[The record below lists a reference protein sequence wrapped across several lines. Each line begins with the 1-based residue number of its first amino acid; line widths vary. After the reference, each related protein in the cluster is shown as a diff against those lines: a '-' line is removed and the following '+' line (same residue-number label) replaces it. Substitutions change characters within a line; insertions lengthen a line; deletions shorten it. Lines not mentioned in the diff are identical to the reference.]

1 MMKKLIA
8 VGALLGLLF
17 TGLANAQSISPG
29 VGIFDSQDLTSI
41 FLTNPSQGGIE
52 LTLGGSGEASGSH
65 TGYLGAD
72 VGLSYSP
79 WILPIW
85 VGVNQGVWYEGGED
99 TSDSVLANTDL
110 FLDYSIP
117 LYKEV
122 LFLNPGWSVGVV
134 YGNTKPIW
142 RTGPECWLQYYV
154 GENAFIY
161 GGLNYDINSWGSNGI
176 RYGLGIGIA
185 F

>member
-17 TGLANAQSISPG
+17 TGLMQAQVASG
-29 VGIFDSQDLTSI
+29 VGLLDSQDLQSV
-41 FLTNPSQGGIE
+41 FLTNPSQGGME
-52 LTLGGSGEASGSH
+52 LLIGGSGESSRNDLS
-65 TGYLGAD
+65 YLGGD
-72 VGLSYSP
+72 VSLTYSP
-79 WILPIW
+79 WTLPIW
-85 VGVNQGVWYEGGED
+85 VGVGQGLWYEGED
-99 TSDSVLANTDL
+99 DSVLANTDL
-110 FLDYSIP
+110 FVDYSIP
-117 LYKEV
+117 LWKES
-122 LFLNPGWSVGVV
+122 LYLNPGWSVGVV

-161 GGLNYDINSWGSNGI
+161 GGLNYDMNSWGGNGI
-176 RYGLGIGIA
+176 RYGLGIGIS

>member
-1 MMKKLIA
+1 MKKLIA

-17 TGLANAQSISPG
+17 TVSTQAQTISTG
-29 VGIFDSQDLTSI
+29 VGLIDSQDLQSA

-52 LTLGGSGEASGSH
+52 LTLGGSGEASGGH

-79 WILPIW
+79 FTLPIW
-85 VGVNQGVWYEGGED
+85 VGINQGVWYEGGED
-99 TSDSVLANTDL
+99 EAGSVLANTDL

-117 LYKEV
+117 LYKD
-122 LFLNPGWSVGVV
+122 LFYINPGWSVGVV
-134 YGNTKPIW
+134 YGNTSPIW

-161 GGLNYDINSWGSNGI
+161 GGLNYDMNSWGGNTV